1 MANKLQIENVPDV
14 YPFFNAY
21 PYPYKKT
28 TNQSEYDLATQL
40 FAFKDFGTPSEK
52 VRNGFVN
59 MAKKAVISL
68 DTLKDTVFIN
78 MPSSKGLSATQTRW
92 GEINQTLRSNHITVL
107 DPSALYYAKPKAEA
121 HSVNANGKRNMEYDV
136 LDGLVINCRDQIQ
149 GKNVVLLDDVMTT
162 GRHLRFIG
170 DELMKLGAKTV
181 SEVALCC
188 TPPKIGHDDT
198 RYRYRVVQDDGCKRH
213 PHKFSQTLNPLENQS
228 AFYAIDSRERQLS
241 IFDVLTEKEVQAVKN
256 INPNQQM
263 AAEREPV
270 WHRPVLTADD
280 RELEM
285 AAEIFSPEVY
295 HTDLLY
301 SLNQYGRLE
310 DKMAI
315 LDEKFKYFYRNS
327 EWMKADAEIAR
338 QMVAYQE
345 SKGLTDAE
353 ASYYKSPQDRENHNE
368 PLSPKTHLEI
378 NTIGKGFYEE
388 YARLVMQKRHE
399 VNPNLTQADDDRLL
413 QVAMS
418 FTSSDMY
425 DRTLAAGRHS
435 YEVEREID
443 YLTREDLPVKPVL
456 RAERQAHDIAYCV
469 YEQTYF
475 RQENQLENMQQ
486 ERKAQEVAEK
496 ESIYNQSINNSS
508 IMAKENPQQP
518 ENQAAEKTMSLP
530 KKQSLS
536 FANISPIKKQDGTEV
551 KTAEPRFSTTIRLG
565 DLAAMQKSNGRVVT
579 DKEGKEHKL
588 LDLAIVP
595 NTKHEEGKNSPYLVI
610 AKRNDAPA
618 HYNGKDVKFV
628 DKDAVMEFT
637 VNSAQLLAKA
647 SNLLGKKLDDT
658 VQLHI
663 GKNGAGSTGV
673 SFNPGEYPTVD
684 KKQLEIATERI
695 TTVNSFDRAI
705 KSQQNMDKM
714 GENRYVDKYLGSAFG
729 FDAKDANKQTILN
742 EKTQE
747 PVKNFNITLKATDI
761 KFLPEADKFGNVNLA
776 IVKRDLSPEKLGE
789 KGLKMTEGSDFPVNE
804 RGFKQPNYMVM
815 ADPKTYKNGEPNEH
829 VVAVIKVNK
838 DELNQLPKTKES
850 FTTKDG
856 KEVNNEFIHIS
867 TDRFGQVKANVND
880 YKFHNVEAQDTR
892 LTARITTYNP
902 QIAQKERQNWEQK
915 HPRLSE
921 ADFTAKIEREKNLP
935 TQFDAY
941 RQATQLMQS
950 KPQKNEQQTS
960 QGESQKADQQAKVYK
975 DYSKA
980 DDANQQEQGR
990 GKKMPF

>member
-1 MANKLQIENVPDV
+1 MANKLQLENVPDV

-78 MPSSKGLSATQTRW
+78 MPSSKGLSASQTRW
-92 GEINQTLRSNHITVL
+92 GEINQTLRSNHINVL

-198 RYRYRVVQDDGCKRH
+198 RYRYHVVQDDGCKRH

-228 AFYAIDSRERQLS
+228 QFYAIDSRERQLS

-263 AAEREPV
+263 AAERDPSV
-270 WHRPVLTADD
+270 R
-280 RELEM
+280 
-285 AAEIFSPEVY
+285 
-295 HTDLLY
+295 
-301 SLNQYGRLE
+301 QYPLS
-310 DKMAI
+310 
-315 LDEKFKYFYRNS
+315 EK
-327 EWMKADAEIAR
+327 
-338 QMVAYQE
+338 
-345 SKGLTDAE
+345 AE
-353 ASYYKSPQDRENHNE
+353 ATYSKTIRESSE
-368 PLSPKTHLEI
+368 QKT
-378 NTIGKGFYEE
+378 
-388 YARLVMQKRHE
+388 
-399 VNPNLTQADDDRLL
+399 
-413 QVAMS
+413 
-418 FTSSDMY
+418 
-425 DRTLAAGRHS
+425 
-435 YEVEREID
+435 
-443 YLTREDLPVKPVL
+443 
-456 RAERQAHDIAYCV
+456 
-469 YEQTYF
+469 
-475 RQENQLENMQQ
+475 
-486 ERKAQEVAEK
+486 
-496 ESIYNQSINNSS
+496 SINQSNNNSI

-829 VVAVIKVNK
+829 VVAVIKINK